1 MNNRILELDGI
12 DPRIKATFG
21 ALPPNTMRDFESREA
36 LIGAANSDKAKA
48 TRALFNQFLEAND
61 NPLTSPGTG
70 LIIKDYQFTSWPDGN
85 SCNLRFIRP
94 DNNARLPCVY
104 YIHGGGMQ
112 FMSCYDGNYRAWG
125 KLLASRGVA
134 VAMVDFRNAVVPS
147 SVPEIAPFPAG
158 LNDCVSGL
166 EWLLREHEALNID
179 PDQVVVS
186 GESGGGNLAI
196 ATTMKLK
203 QMGQVERLK
212 GLFAL
217 CPYIAGEWPQEKY
230 PSSSTLNGVMLQLDN
245 NQGRIGYG
253 IEAFDRKDPLA
264 WPGFASEE
272 DVSGFPPT
280 IISVNEF
287 DPLRDEGIEFYRL
300 LLRAGVANVR
310 CREVM
315 GTIHGTE
322 LFPLVCPD
330 ISADTAASLVDFCRR

>member
-1 MNNRILELDGI
+1 MNNRILEINGI

-21 ALPPNTMRDFESREA
+21 ALPPNNMRDFDSRED
-36 LIGAANSDKAKA
+36 LIGAANSDKANA

-61 NPLTSPGTG
+61 NPAIAPDNG
-70 LIIKDYQFTSWPDGN
+70 LLIQDYQFTSTPDGN
-85 SCNLRFIRP
+85 RCNLRFIRP
-94 DNNARLPCVY
+94 DTDERLPCVY

-125 KLLASRGVA
+125 KLMARKGVA
-134 VAMVDFRNAVVPS
+134 VAMVDFRNAIVPS

-158 LNDCVSGL
+158 LNDCISGL
-166 EWLLREHEALNID
+166 KWLWQQHKALNID
-179 PDQVVVS
+179 PAQVVIS

-196 ATTMKLK
+196 ATTMKLNRD
-203 QMGQVERLK
+203 GEADRLK

-217 CPYIAGEWPQEKY
+217 CPYIAGEWPQAKY
-230 PSSSTLNGVMLQLDN
+230 PSSSALNGVFLQLDN
-245 NQGRIGYG
+245 NQGRMGYG
-253 IEAFDRKDPLA
+253 IEAFEQKNPLA
-264 WPGFASEE
+264 WPGFATAE
-272 DVSGFPPT
+272 DVTGFPPT

-300 LLRAGVANVR
+300 LVRAGVPKVR
-310 CREVM
+310 CREVK

-322 LFPLVCPD
+322 LFPLVCPE